1 MNNIQKYH
9 KILFE
14 CVIDNVSALNFSGDF
29 FRDLAGVSGISEDK
43 IVLLFPGG
51 IKEFV
56 SELEKFYD
64 SLLQTPKN
72 HTRIRDRIKNLIL
85 QRICINDLIYK
96 DLLLKLE
103 DFYTTPSNCD
113 LFLKTTWNTA
123 NSMWCVIGDESTDF
137 NYYTKRTILSAV
149 YKSTLCYYLR
159 DHSENSQDTLEF
171 LDKAIDKVMLIGKI
185 KNNSNF
191 FSHIKEKIPFVRLM
205 KRW

>member
-14 CVIDNVSALNFSGDF
+14 CVIDNVSALRFSNDF
-29 FRDLAGVSGISEDK
+29 FRDLADVSGISEDK

-51 IKEFV
+51 IKEFI

-64 SLLQTPKN
+64 YLLRTPEN
-72 HTRIRDRIKNLIL
+72 QMRIRDRIKNLVL
-85 QRICINDLIYK
+85 QRIRINDTSYK
-96 DLLLKLE
+96 DLLLKFQ
-103 DFYTTPSNCD
+103 DFYTNPSNCD
-113 LFLKTTWNTA
+113 LFLQTTWNTA

-137 NYYTKRTILSAV
+137 NYYTKRAILSTV

-159 DHSENSQDTLEF
+159 DHSKNSQDTLEF

-191 FSHIKEKIPFVRLM
+191 FSHIRAKIPFIRLM
-205 KRW
+205 KNW